1 MRYSGHGGGVPVDID
16 AEYNSFM
23 RRYAVAPAE
32 DLAILREQGQTLAQ
46 RLRSA
51 AIDLSCNK
59 ATEFSPL
66 IDEYILMAAKVA
78 FLAYGAGTAG
88 LEPYE
93 QDLYYYRNF
102 DPPSHIVGEYEEFK
116 KEQQAGS
123 P

>member
-1 MRYSGHGGGVPVDID
+1 MRYSSHGGGVPVDID

-32 DLAILREQGQTLAQ
+32 NLAILREEGQALAQ

-51 AIDLSCNK
+51 AIDLSYNK

-66 IDEYILMAAKVA
+66 IEEYILMAAKVA
-78 FLAYGAGTAG
+78 FLVYGAGAAG

-93 QDLYYYRNF
+93 QDVYYYKNF
-102 DPPSHIVGEYEEFK
+102 DPPSYIVGEYEDFK
-116 KEQQAGS
+116 KG
-123 P
+123 